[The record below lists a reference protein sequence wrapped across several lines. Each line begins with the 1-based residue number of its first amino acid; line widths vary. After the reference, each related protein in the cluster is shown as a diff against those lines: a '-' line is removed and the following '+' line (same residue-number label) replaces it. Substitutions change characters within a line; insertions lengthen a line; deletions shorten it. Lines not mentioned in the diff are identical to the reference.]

1 MTQTTNNYEK
11 LYENMKQRFTLSQDD
26 TAYTLG
32 EYMLMKADGKK
43 SEEAALPVA
52 VMTAVTKSEVAMT
65 NIASFVDDKLT
76 IKQAP
81 VKDKTIKRFPLRTS
95 FSALLSATAA
105 CALILSCGIFAL
117 TGAKNLGLSPY
128 VAENQTSYT
137 ETYSEEDTETT
148 VEYTTV
154 NE

>member
-81 VKDKTIKRFPLRTS
+81 VKDKTIRAFPFRA
-95 FSALLSATAA
+95 SASAFLTASVACAFLLSFV
-105 CALILSCGIFAL
+105 LI
-117 TGAKNLGLSPY
+117 GAKSMTNHDT
-128 VAENQTSYT
+128 VANDVVIT
-137 ETYSEEDTETT
+137 ETEEITGVGF
-148 VEYTTV
+148 VEDLYR
-154 NE
+154 